1 MEEVR
6 RSNAAG
12 KVRADMKNKRI
23 AINEEMN
30 WGGLEDTDR
39 HDASFGAR
47 FADNRSR
54 DFGIFGN
61 RMTLIG
67 DERIAHKLERL
78 ILGNKVIRD
87 IKKNTSFSYYGGDKP
102 PYDDA
107 NNWSTR
113 YSIGKDIDVTL
124 EVTCRGEYVYVRAYA
139 DIARPLTI
147 DVENKDGLIDD
158 AWIPVVNGRE
168 VETEIHAVSKT
179 EALRIVEEFISN
191 ELEARRDLW
200 PV

>member
-1 MEEVR
+1 
-6 RSNAAG
+6 
-12 KVRADMKNKRI
+12 MKSKMI
-23 AINEEMN
+23 AINENEN
-30 WGGLEDTDR
+30 WGGLEDTDK

-61 RMTLIG
+61 RMTLVG

-78 ILGNKVIRD
+78 ILSNKVIRD
-87 IKKNTSFSYYGGDKP
+87 IKKNTSFSYYGDK
-102 PYDDA
+102 DR
-107 NNWSTR
+107 NRWGWR

-124 EVTCRGEYVYVRAYA
+124 DVTCNGEYVYVKAYA
-139 DIARPLTI
+139 DRVLPLTI
-147 DVENKDGLIDD
+147 DVIKKDTPLDD
-158 AWIPVVNGRE
+158 AWIPVVNGSD
-168 VETEIHAVSKT
+168 VGAEIHAATKT
-179 EALRIVEEFISN
+179 DAMRILGEFISN